1 MTTERVRYLV
11 GLLSVLFVSC
21 GSPSIQASTVYLDT
35 NRVPVALRQDYASFA
50 VNCSKCHGL
59 SRAFNAGVTDTKHWD
74 LYVARMVRTAGSS
87 ISHEEVPGILR
98 FLYWYTTSYDR
109 RRSFGSE
116 AEVVAEPSPAP
127 VLEAP
132 PPAPDASNP
141 ALPGAPPSA
150 DPARPPETQNTVGKG
165 Q

>member
-1 MTTERVRYLV
+1 VTTERIRWTLGLV
-11 GLLSVLFVSC
+11 SALFISC
-21 GSPSIQASTVYLDT
+21 GSPSTQASTVYLDT
-35 NRVPVALRQDYASFA
+35 NRVPPNLRKDYASFA

-109 RRSFGSE
+109 RTSFGKE
-116 AEVVAEPSPAP
+116 AEVEEAAPEELQPTHTAP
-127 VLEAP
+127 VHAP
-132 PPAPDASNP
+132 KGGS
-141 ALPGAPPSA
+141 PSA
-150 DPARPPETQNTVGKG
+150 HPKTPPEAQNTVGEG